1 MKNIKMDKKLEKKFK
16 NIDRNINTKEEKAFE
31 DFKYLLAKEI
41 TEEKGI
47 KTKIL
52 SLEKYSNQHKNENLY
67 KIKVIHKEEIIT
79 LYIKGVD

>member
-47 KTKIL
+47 F
-52 SLEKYSNQHKNENLY
+52 
-67 KIKVIHKEEIIT
+67 
-79 LYIKGVD
+79 